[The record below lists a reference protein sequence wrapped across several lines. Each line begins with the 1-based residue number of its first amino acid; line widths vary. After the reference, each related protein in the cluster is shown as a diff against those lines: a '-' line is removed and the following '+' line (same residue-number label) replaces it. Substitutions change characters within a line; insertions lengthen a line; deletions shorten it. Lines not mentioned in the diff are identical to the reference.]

1 MSGAHVVGQ
10 AAEVG
15 AEPPPVRLVPG
26 RGQVVEDVPL
36 PLPGGGQQG
45 LAAAGDPQRGPAA
58 VVLAGLADEMA
69 GGDGVPD
76 HAAGARVVE
85 AELVGHGGDVRL
97 AGGAA
102 HRLQDQDVP
111 GHYAFLLDD
120 DAFDA
125 LLARLAADPDVEY
138 GSGPWNGWDRRTNDL
153 GGGRGV
159 YVRDPNG
166 HSYEFFTAVP

>member
-1 MSGAHVVGQ
+1 MGITLDHLIVP
-10 AAEVG
+10 AA
-15 AEPPPVRLVPG
+15 
-26 RGQVVEDVPL
+26 DKD
-36 PLPGGGQQG
+36 
-45 LAAAGDPQRGPAA
+45 LAAAF
-58 VVLAGLADEMA
+58 LAGLLGLE
-69 GGDGVPD
+69 
-76 HAAGARVVE
+76 AGAPS
-85 AELVGHGGDVRL
+85 GPFTPVRINDDTTL
-97 AGGAA
+97 DFDDRHHA
-102 HRLQDQDVP
+102 QP

-125 LLARLAADPDVEY
+125 LLARLAADLDVEY